1 MNYQDNN
8 NYIIYKVENISNG
21 EVYIGA
27 TTKSLD
33 ARQKDHIERANRG
46 DSGRFQNAIATFG
59 AEAFSWNQIDTGAST
74 DELAQKE
81 KEYIIQYDSKE
92 SGYNVDCGGGV
103 RKTVYQY
110 DIITGELVDKY
121 PNLSVA
127 GAVVGLAKQ
136 GLSNVCLS
144 VNKAYRGFYWTY
156 DYIDKFL
163 PLKDLRRKK
172 VQQFNLEGEF
182 INEFDSVSEASKQT
196 ECNKSSIS
204 KVCRFERK
212 SSGGYFWRFIQ

>member
-1 MNYQDNN
+1 MEKN
-8 NYIIYKVENISNG
+8 NYTIYKAENMSNG

-46 DSGRFQNAIATFG
+46 DSGRFQSAIATFG
-59 AEAFSWNQIDTGAST
+59 SEFFDWIQLDTAISS
-74 DELAQKE
+74 DQLAKKE
-81 KEYIIQYDSKE
+81 KEYILQYDSKE
-92 SGYNVDCGGGV
+92 NGYNVDCGGGV

-110 DIITGELVDKY
+110 DVITGALVGKH

-127 GAVVGLAKQ
+127 GAVVGLTKQ

-144 VNKAYRGFYWTY
+144 VNKTCKGFYWTY
-156 DYIDKFL
+156 DYIDRFL

-172 VQQFNLEGEF
+172 VQQFNLEGKF
-182 INEFDSVSEASKQT
+182 INEFNSVSEASKIT
-196 ECNKSSIS
+196 GCNKSSIA

-212 SSGGYFWRFIQ
+212 TAGGYLWR

>member
-8 NYIIYKVENISNG
+8 NYIIYKAENISNG
-21 EVYIGA
+21 AVYIGA

-46 DSGRFQNAIATFG
+46 DSGRFQKAIATFG
-59 AEAFSWNQIDTGAST
+59 AEAFSWNQIDTGASI
-74 DELAQKE
+74 DQLAKKE
-81 KEYIIQYDSKE
+81 KEYILQYDSKE
-92 SGYNVDCGGGV
+92 NGYNVDSGGGV

-110 DIITGELVDKY
+110 DAITGTLVDKH

-127 GAVVGLAKQ
+127 GAVVGLTKQ

-144 VNKAYRGFYWTY
+144 VNKVCKGFYWTY
-156 DYIDKFL
+156 DYIDTFL

-172 VQQFNLEGEF
+172 VQQYTIEGEF
-182 INEFDSVSEASKQT
+182 INEFNSVSEASKQT
-196 ECNKSSIS
+196 GYNKTSIA
-204 KVCRFERK
+204 KVCRRERK
-212 SSGGYFWRFIQ
+212 SSGGYHWKYK

>member
-1 MNYQDNN
+1 MEKN
-8 NYIIYKVENISNG
+8 NYTIYKAENMSNG

-46 DSGRFQNAIATFG
+46 DSGRFQSAIATFG
-59 AEAFSWNQIDTGAST
+59 SEFFDWIQLDTAISS
-74 DELAQKE
+74 DQLAKKE
-81 KEYIIQYDSKE
+81 KEYILQYDSKE
-92 SGYNVDCGGGV
+92 NGYNVDCGGGV

-110 DIITGELVDKY
+110 DVITGALVAKH

-127 GAVVGLAKQ
+127 GAVVGLTKQ

-144 VNKAYRGFYWTY
+144 VNKTCKGFYWTY
-156 DYIDKFL
+156 DYIDRFL

-172 VQQFNLEGEF
+172 VQQFNLEGKF
-182 INEFDSVSEASKQT
+182 INEFNSVSEASKIT
-196 ECNKSSIS
+196 GCNKSSIA

-212 SSGGYFWRFIQ
+212 TAGGYLWR